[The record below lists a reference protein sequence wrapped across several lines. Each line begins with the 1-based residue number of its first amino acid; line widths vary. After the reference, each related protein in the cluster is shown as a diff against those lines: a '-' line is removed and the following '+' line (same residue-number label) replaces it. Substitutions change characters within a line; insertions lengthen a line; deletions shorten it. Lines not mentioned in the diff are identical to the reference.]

1 MSDFLHLN
9 QKFAFFSSTKT
20 DTISMEKLIDF
31 MNEKQRDPRLNEI
44 SFPLY
49 GDKRVMEI
57 INKYEKS
64 EENRKNSNDFLL
76 KMIFCIMDLTILNI
90 SECLSK
96 EGLTEYMLSDENAP
110 VFLDRLDIYQDMDQP
125 MCHYY
130 VNSSHN
136 TYLTGKCLHL

>member
-9 QKFAFFSSTKT
+9 QKNYFFSSTKT

-64 EENRKNSNDFLL
+64 EENRKNSNVFYL
-76 KMIFCIMDLTILNI
+76 K
-90 SECLSK
+90 
-96 EGLTEYMLSDENAP
+96 
-110 VFLDRLDIYQDMDQP
+110 
-125 MCHYY
+125 
-130 VNSSHN
+130 
-136 TYLTGKCLHL
+136 

>member
-1 MSDFLHLN
+1 M
-9 QKFAFFSSTKT
+9 KKVKKT
-20 DTISMEKLIDF
+20 GKI
-31 MNEKQRDPRLNEI
+31 
-44 SFPLY
+44 
-49 GDKRVMEI
+49 VC
-57 INKYEKS
+57 
-64 EENRKNSNDFLL
+64 FLL